1 MPRHCSI
8 LRRNTGQHQQVKRMF
23 RKALIVAVT
32 FTAWPGFSTVA
43 AAEELLREFAGTE
56 STITSTFSVDGP
68 WLLDWRVN
76 SDFSRFMAVD
86 IVLLDGETGF
96 QVGLIKHKK
105 EPDNGLRLFRRG
117 GRYKVRV
124 DSSHTRWQVKIIQI
138 TEAEAERYTPRDSS

>member
-1 MPRHCSI
+1 MKF
-8 LRRNTGQHQQVKRMF
+8 V
-23 RKALIVAVT
+23 VT
-32 FTAWPGFSTVA
+32 FAVLYGFSGVA

-56 STITSTFSVDGP
+56 STITPAFSVSGP

-76 SDFSRFMAVD
+76 SNYSRFMVID

-105 EPDNGLRLFRRG
+105 EPDNGLRLFRTG
-117 GRYKVRV
+117 GSYKVRV

-138 TEAEAERYTPRDSS
+138 SEAEAERYTPRDSS